1 MARSNVSEID
11 FARSYNSSET
21 VAEVAA
27 KTGLSSAAVNSRSAN
42 YRKKGVHLKRLLG
55 RGRHSINV
63 AAINQMLCD
72 EGLVPAGIF
81 DSQGYGG
88 ATAEANGAPLIDIL
102 TDDRVPMEDQAPA
115 KPKRKRKR

>member
-1 MARSNVSEID
+1 MARSNVSEIE
-11 FARSYNSSET
+11 FARAYNSSET
-21 VAEVAA
+21 VSEDAG

-63 AAINQMLCD
+63 AAINQMLHD
-72 EGLVPAGIF
+72 EGLVPA
-81 DSQGYGG
+81 
-88 ATAEANGAPLIDIL
+88 EANGKPLIDVL